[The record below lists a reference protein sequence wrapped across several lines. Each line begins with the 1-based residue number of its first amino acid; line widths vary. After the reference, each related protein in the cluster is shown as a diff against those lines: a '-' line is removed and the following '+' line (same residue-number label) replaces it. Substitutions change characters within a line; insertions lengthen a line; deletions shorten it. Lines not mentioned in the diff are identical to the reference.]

1 MAQGSPTPL
10 ANSPRGPADAV
21 ALLTPWAALTPL
33 GSFMAV
39 RRRARLFVC
48 RVARTPRAPAL
59 VDSSSPLP
67 PRQSKDLP
75 AIDLPATDLPI
86 TDPLATDPLATDPPA
101 TDQPAPD
108 PNSSRSAV
116 GTQPID
122 EASDLQLAAPGSRIE
137 TEPQGFAAAS
147 LAELRKVVWPSRQ
160 QLFSESVAVIL
171 MVGLSAAAIAAV
183 DRFYGWASTQ
193 VFR

>member
-1 MAQGSPTPL
+1 
-10 ANSPRGPADAV
+10 
-21 ALLTPWAALTPL
+21 
-33 GSFMAV
+33 MAV

-59 VDSSSPLP
+59 VDSSSPLS
-67 PRQSKDLP
+67 PRQTK
-75 AIDLPATDLPI
+75 DLPATDLPI
-86 TDPLATDPLATDPPA
+86 TDPLATDPLATD
-101 TDQPAPD
+101 QPAPD

-116 GTQPID
+116 GTQSID

>member
-1 MAQGSPTPL
+1 
-10 ANSPRGPADAV
+10 
-21 ALLTPWAALTPL
+21 
-33 GSFMAV
+33 MAV
-39 RRRARLFVC
+39 RRRGRVFVC

-59 VDSSSPLP
+59 VDSSSPLS
-67 PRQSKDLP
+67 PRQTK
-75 AIDLPATDLPI
+75 DLPATDLPI
-86 TDPLATDPLATDPPA
+86 TDPLATDPLATD
-101 TDQPAPD
+101 QPAPD

-116 GTQPID
+116 GTQSID